1 MLPGVELHSP
11 EVVHSFVKGHDGLE
25 DFLLSQNL
33 RPGSTLDVAWQVW
46 VLLWGKFL
54 NIRGGCSACATL
66 ALVCR
71 GDHRPALEPQLAA
84 GISASFSMPVPP
96 GGPTLWASFQH
107 GACSYP
113 GFLLLAA

>member
-1 MLPGVELHSP
+1 MP
-11 EVVHSFVKGHDGLE
+11 
-25 DFLLSQNL
+25 QNL
-33 RPGSTLDVAWQVW
+33 RPGSTLDVAWQAW

-54 NIRGGCSACATL
+54 NIRGGVPTCTTL
-66 ALVCR
+66 AVVYR

-84 GISASFSMPVPP
+84 GISTSFSMPVPP
-96 GGPTLWASFQH
+96 GGPTLWVSLQL